1 MANISSGILGDSNL
15 LNLKEIP
22 VTDMRSEVASFFV
35 NGEQAVQCFKTVRDQ
50 VFLQISVFL
59 WSMCKD

>member
-35 NGEQAVQCFKTVRDQ
+35 NGEQAVQCFKTVR
-50 VFLQISVFL
+50 LSL
-59 WSMCKD
+59 R